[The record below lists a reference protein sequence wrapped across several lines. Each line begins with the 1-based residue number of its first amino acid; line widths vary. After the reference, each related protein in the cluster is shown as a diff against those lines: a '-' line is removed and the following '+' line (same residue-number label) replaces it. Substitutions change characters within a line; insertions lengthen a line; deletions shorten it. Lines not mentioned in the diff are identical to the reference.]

1 MKHSTLPMVTISD
14 GGTFGPMIGAVLEMA
29 VADPQT
35 ISLPQC
41 MADKGALWEEMT
53 AKYKLTRVQA

>member
-1 MKHSTLPMVTISD
+1 
-14 GGTFGPMIGAVLEMA
+14 MIGAVLEMA